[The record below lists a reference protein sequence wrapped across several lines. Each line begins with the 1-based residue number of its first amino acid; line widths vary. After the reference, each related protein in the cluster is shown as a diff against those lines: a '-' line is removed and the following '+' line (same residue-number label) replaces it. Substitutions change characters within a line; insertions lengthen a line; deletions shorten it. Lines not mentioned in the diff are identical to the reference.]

1 MSYIAFDLD
10 ALNVARDVG
19 AAAGIPEERV
29 THGLLRMWAWCFR
42 EKSEHVTATH
52 ILGFFGTDACAA
64 LAAFGFLESGGSA
77 RWRVRGADRYLRVSE
92 ARSKGGQAARGNLIP
107 GGPKRS
113 ASRDASRESRSA
125 AAEPQPSPPL
135 GSGSALTP
143 STEHRAPNT
152 DHQAAAAG
160 PASID
165 DFWRAAQDERTRVTG
180 LARETPPH
188 PRELSAWAS
197 EAMTEVD
204 GDVGRLW
211 AGYCAFLDDPFWR
224 LDAKTKCAWRGWL
237 GQWRGYVPPRAGAGP
252 PPARPAKSSTR
263 APVAAE
269 SVDWSNVTPG
279 EVQL

>member
-1 MSYIAFDLD
+1 MSYIAFELD

-42 EKSEHVTATH
+42 EKSERVTTTHV
-52 ILGFFGTDACAA
+52 LGFFGTDACAA
-64 LAAFGFLESGGSA
+64 LAAFGFLESGGNA
-77 RWRVRGADRYLRVSE
+77 TWRVRGADRYLRVAE
-92 ARSKGGQAARGNLIP
+92 GRSKGGQAAKGNLIP

-113 ASRDASRESRSA
+113 ASRETRSA
-125 AAEPQPSPPL
+125 RAEPQPSATL
-135 GSGSALTP
+135 GLTSALTP
-143 STEHRAPNT
+143 STEHRAPIT
-152 DHQAAAAG
+152 DHQAPAAG
-160 PASID
+160 PVAID

-188 PRELSAWAS
+188 PRELSSWAA
-197 EAMTEVD
+197 EAMAEVD

-211 AGYCAFLDDPFWR
+211 AGYCAFLADPFWR

-237 GQWRGYVPPRAGAGP
+237 GQWRGFLPPRAGASP
-252 PPARPAKSSTR
+252 PPQRAAKSSTTK